1 VSGTYILLCMA
12 GYLFMVE
19 IENKGRNRE

>member
-12 GYLFMVE
+12 GYLFMAE